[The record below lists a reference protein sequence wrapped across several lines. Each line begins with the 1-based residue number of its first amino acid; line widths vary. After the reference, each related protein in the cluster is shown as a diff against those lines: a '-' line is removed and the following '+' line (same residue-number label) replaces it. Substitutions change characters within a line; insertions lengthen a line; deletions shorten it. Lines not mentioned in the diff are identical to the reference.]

1 MQPRARS
8 RSPSPTPLPRV
19 NKDMTSS
26 KVLTDP
32 TEQQDDS
39 ESQID
44 LTEFII
50 IMHNLWCVRLYPS
63 QRGSSQGWEYLP
75 VHDH

>member
-1 MQPRARS
+1 MA
-8 RSPSPTPLPRV
+8 
-19 NKDMTSS
+19 SS

-50 IMHNLWCVRLYPS
+50 IMHNLWCVRLYPAQGRS
-63 QRGSSQGWEYLP
+63 QVRGGNINPYTN
-75 VHDH
+75 